1 MDCRTK
7 YPIVLVHGIGYN
19 DTDYP
24 RYWGRIPEALE
35 NSGAVVFFGEQD
47 GFGSIRT
54 NAGQL
59 RVQLALIS
67 QEFGYEKF
75 NLIAH
80 SKGGLD
86 ARYMISMLDK
96 ECRVATLTTVATPH
110 RGIEAIDY
118 YKNNHPKRLER
129 MLTLFNAMLKVD
141 GGDAPYDNSVYDTL
155 TADYMEV
162 FNDFVK
168 DRPDVYYQSYAFD
181 MKGRYADPAMAMF
194 YNRIKNIEGDNDGL
208 VSVESAKWGNFRG
221 VYSGPEG
228 KGISHPEACDGREKL
243 SDKRGLG
250 NISDFYCKL
259 VSELREMGF

>member
-1 MDCRTK
+1 M
-7 YPIVLVHGIGYN
+7 
-19 DTDYP
+19 
-24 RYWGRIPEALE
+24 
-35 NSGAVVFFGEQD
+35 
-47 GFGSIRT
+47 
-54 NAGQL
+54 
-59 RVQLALIS
+59 QLALIS

-250 NISDFYCKL
+250 NISGFYCKL